1 MDSGR
6 HGVGSVVSPIG
17 VCAGIVTASCI
28 VAGCLWAAEGP
39 DGGSD
44 AARSQRIAELERQRD
59 RLQRELRQLKQQ
71 PDGVSRS
78 SVPRSELSE
87 QPTRTLKEFMESVPG
102 VAVSPGPG
110 GRAVDLSIRGSGK

>member
-1 MDSGR
+1 M
-6 HGVGSVVSPIG
+6 HGLRSLVSPIG
-17 VCAGIVTASCI
+17 VCAGIAAAACI
-28 VAGCLWAAEGP
+28 SAGCLWAAEGP
-39 DGGSD
+39 GGGSD
-44 AARSQRIAELERQRD
+44 SARSQRIEELERQRD

-87 QPTRTLKEFMESVPG
+87 QPTRTLKESMESVPG

>member
-1 MDSGR
+1 M
-6 HGVGSVVSPIG
+6 HGLRSLVSPIG
-17 VCAGIVTASCI
+17 VCAGIVAAACMA
-28 VAGCLWAAEGP
+28 AGCLWAAEGP
-39 DGGSD
+39 GGASD
-44 AARSQRIAELERQRD
+44 SARSQRIEELERQRD

-87 QPTRTLKEFMESVPG
+87 QPTRTLKESLESVPG